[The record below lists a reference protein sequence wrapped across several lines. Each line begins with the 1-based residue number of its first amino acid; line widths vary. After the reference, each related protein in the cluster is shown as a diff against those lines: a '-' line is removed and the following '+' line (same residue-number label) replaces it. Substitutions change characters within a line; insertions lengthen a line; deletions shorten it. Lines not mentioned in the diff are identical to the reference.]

1 MPARRNLVDFIED
14 SVRVVSWVRPD
25 YTIGADACRS
35 RPAPEKRRWTRFL
48 NLASKMVSDT
58 IFRRR
63 GRGAAIMRRRITKGP
78 SNARRPRHH
87 PRPHFVERR
96 LRDVAARPRRG
107 PPEPAAHPAS
117 PRAPR

>member
-96 LRDVAARPRRG
+96 LRDVGACRRFVAQK
-107 PPEPAAHPAS
+107 PAAEHGS
-117 PRAPR
+117 PRYTR